1 MLATPLQGRIVSKL
15 KNNIFIPISN
25 YLINAIL
32 IIALLNENVF
42 HFYLYIWTFHISYIL
57 ESK

>member
-1 MLATPLQGRIVSKL
+1 MLS
-15 KNNIFIPISN
+15 
-25 YLINAIL
+25 IL

-57 ESK
+57 ESKQTDLLFTL

>member
-1 MLATPLQGRIVSKL
+1 MLS
-15 KNNIFIPISN
+15 
-25 YLINAIL
+25 IL

-57 ESK
+57 ELK